1 VSYPPA
7 SYIVQLLFESTP
19 QIDFDRVLQ
28 QLKKTCG
35 KVQTNKDNKDALTLT
50 FKSHEVVAQGA
61 RIQPMALISMG
72 NRTDID
78 QSVLEQNLE
87 FPELAA
93 KIQSATKTVIIGDL
107 LANYLPYKTRLSLIH
122 NMVSSVL
129 EQVTPTAILWTPS
142 GYLLP
147 PETYT
152 KSKLPDGDVVYPA
165 IKLRSFNISNA
176 EKGSMIIDTLGL
188 APFGL
193 PDVQCHFRDLDPPSI
208 AESILALAQYIFDR
222 GDVVADGNTV
232 RGITDFDKWK
242 CRHEESIADPKR
254 LVIDVNPG
262 PPYNCR

>member
-1 VSYPPA
+1 MSYPPA

-19 QIDFDRVLQ
+19 QIDFDKVLK

-35 KVQTNKDNKDALTLT
+35 NVEASKDRKDALILT

-61 RIQPMALISMG
+61 RIKPMALISMG
-72 NRTDID
+72 KSADID
-78 QSVLEQNLE
+78 QSILEQNLE
-87 FPELAA
+87 FPELTA
-93 KIQSATKTVIIGDL
+93 KVQTATKTIIIGDL

-122 NMVSSVL
+122 NMVLSLL
-129 EQVTPTAILWTPS
+129 EQVTPTAILWTAS

-176 EKGSMIIDTLGL
+176 EEGSMIIDTLGL

-193 PDVQCHFRDLDPPSI
+193 PDVQCHFRNLDRPSV
-208 AESILALAQYIFDR
+208 AESILAFAHYIFDR

-242 CRHEESIADPKR
+242 CRHEESIANPKR
-254 LVIDVNPG
+254 VVIDVNPG
-262 PPYNCR
+262 PPFNCS